1 VWTKVGCT
9 YSSRAKRRTQSHGTC
24 TTCPRCSSLSRAGGV
39 IPVDG
44 VEYPVET
51 GDVVVIEAEKDHHAR
66 SSVEDPLVAVWYLMS
81 PECGP

>member
-1 VWTKVGCT
+1 
-9 YSSRAKRRTQSHGTC
+9 
-24 TTCPRCSSLSRAGGV
+24 V